1 MNEAWIWRAELLQL
15 SVQPPAYG
23 SGWDKPLCHTTLKED
38 APVLTE
44 STLVQDAHYSE
55 VLKQNLQSKMQNG
68 AKGRK
73 KEGKKKKKAFLY
85 FVQVNVR
92 VPFSSSDAYQKGDWD
107 FPCFAL
113 LLLTLRFPGQ
123 ELSISWCFL
132 FFFGESWSSVH
143 SKHNNTAQYSN
154 NKITYIQICY
164 MLDECIS
171 SKLKQLWCRCL
182 PPSKCLAYHYGLK
195 RSSCYSNW
203 RKTSD
208 FSSFE
213 GGKSH
218 PSLYWPCL
226 VFFHLLARDPRWFA
240 QVRLLTL

>member
-1 MNEAWIWRAELLQL
+1 MKH
-15 SVQPPAYG
+15 G
-23 SGWDKPLCHTTLKED
+23 SGELSSYSCLFNHQHMVVVETSLYVTPHWKRMLQYLLRALWYRMPITVKFWNKIFSPKCKMEPKE
-38 APVLTE
+38 E
-44 STLVQDAHYSE
+44 
-55 VLKQNLQSKMQNG
+55 
-68 AKGRK
+68 K
-73 KEGKKKKKAFLY
+73 KKGKKKKKAFLY

-132 FFFGESWSSVH
+132 FFFCESWSSVH